1 MSNFDNCMQKAD
13 AAIASE
19 QKSLDLVASVLANVK
34 TIMKNFYA
42 SKKVVDKLCADIDLD
57 FLMECKVARSNDPK
71 AKALF

>member
-42 SKKVVDKLCADIDLD
+42 SKKVVDELCANIDL
-57 FLMECKVARSNDPK
+57 LMECKVARSNDSK
-71 AKALF
+71 AEALF